1 MTLLILKTN
10 PRNQRMH
17 NSMEQEQIEEIWTT
31 VSHYITDRQKLDCA
45 VDFVKT
51 LVDQGVPIRTL
62 KAAQEYDDKLTE
74 AIDIVLEDTE
84 DDEEADT
91 SNYYENE

>member
-1 MTLLILKTN
+1 M
-10 PRNQRMH
+10 Q

-51 LVDQGVPIRTL
+51 LVDQGVSIRTL
-62 KAAQEYDDKLTE
+62 KAAQEYDEKLTE

>member
-1 MTLLILKTN
+1 MTLLILKPN
-10 PRNQRMH
+10 PRNQRMQ

-62 KAAQEYDDKLTE
+62 KAAQEYDEKLTE